1 MAGAVSLLPG
11 GAALSQSG
19 GMRAFRDQVLDI
31 MRRKFPDEAARP
43 GPDDGSILLESS
55 TLNLDNIYD
64 TVRQLPAGDREA
76 AIIEF
81 LGVTLEASRTKSK
94 STSWTEVRGV
104 LRARLV
110 AADYLPSEAE
120 ALSRPFASRVV
131 VAYAID
137 EGQTVRFASASDRE
151 RWKIDLDGIHE
162 TAIANLDALSAA
174 VELEIAEARG
184 SGRFVIVDTQDGYD
198 AARLVLPRF
207 RARLLDALGAPM
219 FVGIPNR
226 DFLVAW
232 SARTALFG
240 KFVERVVED
249 FNREPY
255 PITDAIF
262 RVDRQS
268 VRPATANERRGR

>member
-1 MAGAVSLLPG
+1 MLPG
-11 GAALSQSG
+11 RAAFSQSG

-31 MRRKFPDEAARP
+31 MRRKFPDEAVRP

-55 TLNLDNIYD
+55 TLNLDNIYAR
-64 TVRQLPAGDREA
+64 VQQLRGADREA
-76 AIIEF
+76 AIVEF
-81 LGVTLEASRTKSK
+81 LGSTLEGSRNKSK
-94 STSWTEVRGV
+94 SIPWTDAKEV

-110 AADYLPSEAE
+110 PANYLPLEAE
-120 ALSRPFASRVV
+120 ALSRPFASGVI

-137 EGQTVRFASASDRE
+137 EGRVVRFASESDRE
-151 RWKIDLDGIHE
+151 RWKVDLGVIHE

-184 SGRFVIVDTQDGYD
+184 GGRFAIVDTDDGYD

-207 RARLLDALGAPM
+207 RARLLDALGEPM
-219 FVGIPNR
+219 FVGIANR

-232 SARTALFG
+232 SAKTALFA
-240 KFVERVVED
+240 KFVARVVED
-249 FNREPY
+249 FSQQPY
-255 PITDAIF
+255 PITDTIF
-262 RVDRQS
+262 RVDRQG